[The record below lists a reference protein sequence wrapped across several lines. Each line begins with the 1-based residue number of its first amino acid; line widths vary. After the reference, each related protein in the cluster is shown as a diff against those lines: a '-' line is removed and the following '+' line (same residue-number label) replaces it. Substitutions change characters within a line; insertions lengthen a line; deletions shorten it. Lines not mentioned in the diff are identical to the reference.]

1 MVNLKLKLRKM
12 NIKSMELNIQ
22 INYLEEASVQLK
34 DFEVPGYQEKTFV
47 ALEFNFYKIIIII
60 SN

>member
-1 MVNLKLKLRKM
+1 
-12 NIKSMELNIQ
+12 MELNIQ